1 MRDEASPKQ
10 WERLYEVTCNLKALE
25 PWKYFWDTQLVAIFL
40 QDSEEPVFVSIMG
53 CGGNCYGV
61 SVYEGL
67 EGLRD
72 FDMIASTE
80 ETGLPP
86 DYAMLEQRSL
96 TCYFGDREE
105 VPPDQKK
112 MIKELELKFRGRG
125 AWPFYQSCMPRF
137 VPCTPDAR
145 EVQVLTE
152 TFQNLFMAV
161 RAVKEERIFVDWDKG
176 EILWRAYNEKTGLWN
191 MFAESIPMVEREY
204 PIIVLQDEILKRR
217 LKKRPKVGTEISV
230 DFAYVHAS
238 IEVEEYERPI
248 SPLLFVTLDHAS
260 GMVLDM
266 KMVNPEDSEIDVVLD
281 FFVNYLQDNGK
292 MLRIKARNPWV
303 FAALRD
309 ICEEC
314 GIQLEKD
321 ELEEMDQ
328 IISEIREHMFENF

>member
-1 MRDEASPKQ
+1 ME
-10 WERLYEVTCNLKALE
+10 
-25 PWKYFWDTQLVAIFL
+25 
-40 QDSEEPVFVSIMG
+40 
-53 CGGNCYGV
+53 
-61 SVYEGL
+61 
-67 EGLRD
+67 
-72 FDMIASTE
+72 
-80 ETGLPP
+80 
-86 DYAMLEQRSL
+86 SL
-96 TCYFGDREE
+96 
-105 VPPDQKK
+105 
-112 MIKELELKFRGRG
+112 
-125 AWPFYQSCMPRF
+125 
-137 VPCTPDAR
+137 
-145 EVQVLTE
+145 
-152 TFQNLFMAV
+152 
-161 RAVKEERIFVDWDKG
+161 
-176 EILWRAYNEKTGLWN
+176 NEKTGLWN